1 MQPRST
7 TLPGRIGK
15 PNVRHKETE
24 ETQMLTSKRVE
35 GRIEYND
42 GEFAEVQTIGI
53 EGIEKNLLLETIQI
67 HREDTQDTPEEF
79 RHRFQIGV
87 RRSEERR
94 VGKECRSRW
103 S

>member
-1 MQPRST
+1 
-7 TLPGRIGK
+7 
-15 PNVRHKETE
+15 
-24 ETQMLTSKRVE
+24 MLTSKRVE

-79 RHRFQIGV
+79 RHRFPVGV
-87 RRSEERR
+87 RLGILTTTEITKKRVRR
-94 VGKECRSRW
+94 PSQASSASPVSRIMKCITE
-103 S
+103 